1 MSDFSIVD
9 GIAEFHTPELYQTW
23 LDRPDYIDAVAAS
36 PDPDVAATKR
46 IVIEFVAELA
56 RMIRDDAVE
65 ERIRDIM
72 KRRVT
77 EDFVQHDP
85 NAPGNGREQL
95 IEHLRHAPIDGGPPP
110 AVVNIIAEGELASV
124 MTRQPTPD
132 PLIPGSTYDW
142 YSLAVFRLS
151 DGRLSEHWGPFK
163 KLAPGKGPM

>member
-1 MSDFSIVD
+1 MSGFSIVD
-9 GIAEFHTPELYQTW
+9 GVAEIHDTELHQTW
-23 LDRPDYIDAVAAS
+23 MDRPDYIDAVAAW

-46 IVIEFVAELA
+46 IVVEFVADLA

-65 ERIRDIM
+65 ERIHDIM
-72 KRRVT
+72 KRYVA
-77 EDFVQHDP
+77 EDYVQHDP

-95 IEHLRHAPIDGGPPP
+95 IEHLRRAPLDDGPPP

-142 YSLAVFRLS
+142 YSLAVVRIS
-151 DGRLSEHWGPFK
+151 DGRLSEHWGPLK
-163 KLAPGKGPM
+163 KTAPGEGSM